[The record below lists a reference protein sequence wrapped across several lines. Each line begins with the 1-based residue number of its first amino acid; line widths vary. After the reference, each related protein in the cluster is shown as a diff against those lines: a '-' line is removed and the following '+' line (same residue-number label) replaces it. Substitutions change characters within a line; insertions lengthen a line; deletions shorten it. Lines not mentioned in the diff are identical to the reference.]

1 MRQVKFRNYVL
12 VALLFLLTVVAVF
25 FLKKLYENKEKMGNT
40 TNERMDILYEIKE
53 NDLKSYLV
61 ENRRIIIYTSDSLN
75 PSIEDF
81 EKDFRNYIVEN
92 ELSKEIIY
100 LNLNQVSSNFYDS
113 LKERYFIEN
122 LKNDN
127 ISTQQANIYLF
138 EDGKIEEVLYKEESF
153 ISLKDVIVFLDRII
167 QE

>member
-12 VALLFLLTVVAVF
+12 AVFLFLLTIVAVF
-25 FLKKLYENKEKMGNT
+25 FFKRLYENKEKMEST
-40 TNERMDILYEIKE
+40 TNERLDILYEIKE

-75 PSIEDF
+75 PSIEEF

-100 LNLNQVSSNFYDS
+100 LNLNQVSSNFYAT
-113 LKERYFIEN
+113 LKERYLIED
-122 LKNDN
+122 LKKNN
-127 ISTQQANIYLF
+127 IVTEQANIYLF
-138 EDGKIEEVLYKEESF
+138 EDGKIVEVLYKEEAS
-153 ISLKDVIVFLDRII
+153 ISLKEVVAFLDRII